1 MPLSAAKRGLDM
13 KRILVIDDEQD
24 FCFFVKKNLELTGN
38 FMVETCSDGR
48 EGVAKTKELRPD
60 MVLLDIMMPGINGA
74 DVAEAIKGNESTRN
88 IPIAFLTA
96 LVKEEEAKT
105 NQNWIGG
112 EFFVAKP
119 IKIKEL
125 VNVINELVK

>member
-1 MPLSAAKRGLDM
+1 M
-13 KRILVIDDEQD
+13 KRILIIDDEKD
-24 FCFFVKKNLELTGN
+24 FCFFVKKNLELTGD
-38 FMVETCSDGR
+38 FMVETCSDGQ

-60 MVLLDIMMPGINGA
+60 MVFLDIMMPGTNGA
-74 DVAEAIKGNESTRN
+74 DVAEAIKGNEVTRN

-96 LVKEEEAKT
+96 LVKEEEAKS
-105 NQNWIGG
+105 NQHWIGG

-125 VNVINELVK
+125 ITVINELVK

>member
-1 MPLSAAKRGLDM
+1 M
-13 KRILVIDDEQD
+13 KRILLIDDEQD
-24 FCFFVKKNLELTGN
+24 FCFFVKKNLELTGD

-48 EGVAKTKELRPD
+48 QGVAKTQELRPD
-60 MVLLDIMMPGINGA
+60 MVLLDVMMPGINGA
-74 DVAEAIKGNESTRN
+74 DVAEAIKRNEITRN

-96 LVKEEEAKT
+96 LVKEEEAKN

>member
-1 MPLSAAKRGLDM
+1 M

-38 FMVETCSDGR
+38 FMVETCNDGR

-119 IKIKEL
+119 IKIREL
-125 VNVINELVK
+125 VSVINELVK